1 MDHFNEYSSGK
12 ACKERD
18 SMVLDNYWQIR
29 YASSQ
34 YHMWQDNGAGHNIP
48 VTIKDRNGTL
58 IDQILVCGSGTTVSW
73 EELFPMYALR
83 NNLKALIGDGNVE
96 PTSSDYALSSDIT
109 SSTGGL
115 TVVTGTGIDNGLVTN
130 IIISGTNT
138 SNSEIIIKELG
149 IYITTRFSF
158 IGNTPYDVLLVHEL
172 LQQPLAVPAGK
183 GFTLTFRW
191 VEA

>member
-1 MDHFNEYSSGK
+1 
-12 ACKERD
+12 
-18 SMVLDNYWQIR
+18 MVLDNYWQIR

-34 YHMWQDNGAGHNIP
+34 YHMWQEGGAGDNIP

-58 IDQILVCGSGTTVSW
+58 IDQILVCGSGTTANW

-115 TVVTGTGIDNGLVTN
+115 TVTTGTGVDNGLVTN
-130 IIISGTNT
+130 ITISGTNT

-158 IGNTPYDVLLVHEL
+158 IGNNPYDVLLVHEL